1 MDCFLYSGER
11 QTLFNLVEQ
20 YIPNFPQLNKSK
32 KYEILVIGSNTDN
45 PDYNF
50 TNTKIS
56 IAVQNLSLLQKDFLT
71 FPLKTSPSPFLSV
84 KVAFNT
90 YVLLL

>member
-56 IAVQNLSLLQKDFLT
+56 IAVQNFIFTTKRFSDF
-71 FPLKTSPSPFLSV
+71 SP
-84 KVAFNT
+84 
-90 YVLLL
+90 

>member
-1 MDCFLYSGER
+1 MHFLYPGER
-11 QTLFNLVEQ
+11 QTLFDLVEQ

-56 IAVQNLSLLQKDFLT
+56 IAVQNFIFTTKRFSEF
-71 FPLKTSPSPFLSV
+71 SP
-84 KVAFNT
+84 
-90 YVLLL
+90 